1 MKIAL
6 FYELMQFAFS
16 KKTFNEKL
24 KYTFLSLIF
33 YFSLAKTA
41 SAAEKSNTSAAGSLS
56 GDDIYPLF

>member
-16 KKTFNEKL
+16 KKALNEKV
-24 KYTFLSLIF
+24 KYTFLSMIF
-33 YFSLAKTA
+33 YFPLAKMISA
-41 SAAEKSNTSAAGSLS
+41 SEKSNTSAAGSQS